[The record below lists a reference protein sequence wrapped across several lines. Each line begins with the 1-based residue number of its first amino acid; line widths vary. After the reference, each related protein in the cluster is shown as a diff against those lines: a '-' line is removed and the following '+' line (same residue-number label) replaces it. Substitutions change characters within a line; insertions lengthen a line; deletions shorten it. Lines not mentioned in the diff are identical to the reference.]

1 MAAMTIFERLE
12 QRRPQPTTKAA
23 REDPTT
29 MLLEWL
35 IRFWTKPSITLRDI
49 HRSGPH
55 CLRDKNTILSSARIL
70 EDRGWFSP
78 VPTWRRDKRE
88 WKIAARGLPLSK

>member
-1 MAAMTIFERLE
+1 MVKGTGEKFTFADGPAPAETVTN
-12 QRRPQPTTKAA
+12 QPQA
-23 REDPTT
+23 
-29 MLLEWL
+29 LLDWI

-70 EDRGWFSP
+70 EDRGWFTP